1 MDISEDALDNALEE
15 TAGVRGKERD
25 QGWAWAERERER
37 QDESEGNKWNIN
49 EGQSKTESKRM

>member
-15 TAGVRGKERD
+15 TAGVGGKERD
-25 QGWAWAERERER
+25 QGWAWAERER
-37 QDESEGNKWNIN
+37 QDESEINKWNIN